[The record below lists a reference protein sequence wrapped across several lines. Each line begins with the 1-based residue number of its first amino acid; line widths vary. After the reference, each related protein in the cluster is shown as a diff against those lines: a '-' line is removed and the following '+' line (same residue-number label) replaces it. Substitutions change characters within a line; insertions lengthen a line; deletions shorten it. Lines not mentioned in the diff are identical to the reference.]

1 MKKFR
6 PDNKWFDPSIIIF
19 QIIKETLGTATG
31 KYF

>member
-6 PDNKWFDPSIIIF
+6 PDNKWFDSSIIIF
-19 QIIKETLGTATG
+19 EIIKETLGTAIG

>member
-6 PDNKWFDPSIIIF
+6 PDNKWLDPSIIIF
-19 QIIKETLGTATG
+19 QIIKVTLGTAIG